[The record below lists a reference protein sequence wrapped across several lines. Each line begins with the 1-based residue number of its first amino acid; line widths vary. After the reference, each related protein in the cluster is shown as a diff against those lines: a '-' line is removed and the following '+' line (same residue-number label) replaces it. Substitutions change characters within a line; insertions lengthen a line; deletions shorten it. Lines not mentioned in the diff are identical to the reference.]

1 MDDRKAVAGGR
12 QAGQPAAALA
22 AQGVSKTYPGTK
34 ALSDAFLDVAPGEV
48 RALAG
53 GNGSGKSTLIRI
65 LAGVVEPDP
74 GTATFSVFGQLS
86 AGHLTPARA
95 HDVGLRFVH
104 QDPATFDNLT
114 LAENLAVG
122 SRFETARAGRISRK
136 RLNRWAQ
143 GILDHFQIEAPPST
157 ELGRLSPSAKTMIA
171 IARAVGNDLED
182 GRVLILDEATASLT
196 DPECASVF
204 EVVRRVAALGHA
216 VIFVTHRLEE
226 VLTESQS
233 VTILRNGRVVE
244 TRPTEGLTEQQLIAS
259 MLGRSLS
266 STAVHRPAGG
276 IEDAILK
283 VTGLAAGPLRKMD
296 FELRSGEVLGV
307 AGLLGSGRTTLLRTL
322 FGEVHPAAGQMEF
335 QGRAYS
341 PRSPREAMQA
351 GVSYVPENR
360 LDDAA
365 FLNMPVSANLSA
377 AAPREFYSG
386 ARFARKAERAANLQL
401 IERYSIKIPSL
412 SAPMAQL
419 SGGNQQKVI
428 LARCMRRS
436 PKLLLLD
443 EPTQGVDV
451 GARADIH
458 DYIRAAVSA
467 QASAVFVS
475 SDFEELVLVCDRVLV
490 IRDGEVANVVA
501 RGSLTSEL
509 LEELSHSSTAR
520 KADGRVQ
527 N

>member
-1 MDDRKAVAGGR
+1 
-12 QAGQPAAALA
+12 
-22 AQGVSKTYPGTK
+22 
-34 ALSDAFLDVAPGEV
+34 
-48 RALAG
+48 
-53 GNGSGKSTLIRI
+53 
-65 LAGVVEPDP
+65 
-74 GTATFSVFGQLS
+74 
-86 AGHLTPARA
+86 
-95 HDVGLRFVH
+95 
-104 QDPATFDNLT
+104 
-114 LAENLAVG
+114 
-122 SRFETARAGRISRK
+122 
-136 RLNRWAQ
+136 
-143 GILDHFQIEAPPST
+143 
-157 ELGRLSPSAKTMIA
+157 
-171 IARAVGNDLED
+171 
-182 GRVLILDEATASLT
+182 
-196 DPECASVF
+196 
-204 EVVRRVAALGHA
+204 
-216 VIFVTHRLEE
+216 
-226 VLTESQS
+226 
-233 VTILRNGRVVE
+233 
-244 TRPTEGLTEQQLIAS
+244 
-259 MLGRSLS
+259 
-266 STAVHRPAGG
+266 
-276 IEDAILK
+276 
-283 VTGLAAGPLRKMD
+283 
-296 FELRSGEVLGV
+296 
-307 AGLLGSGRTTLLRTL
+307 
-322 FGEVHPAAGQMEF
+322 
-335 QGRAYS
+335 
-341 PRSPREAMQA
+341 MQA

-520 KADGRVQ
+520 RADGLVQ